1 MPNKLNFKILYY
13 TNDGEIG
20 VLINGVRYTY
30 QLDVGFISKIVKLSK
45 QPGKALALLKKVSYH
60 YERREHE
67 RRS

>member
-1 MPNKLNFKILYY
+1 MPSKLNFKILYY

-45 QPGKALALLKKVSYH
+45 QTPGKALALLKSVAFH
-60 YERREHE
+60 YERKIK
-67 RRS
+67 